1 MILKGSQRSGA
12 KPLAVHLLN
21 ERDNDHVTVF
31 ELRGF
36 VASDLLGAFREAEA
50 ISKGTRCTQYLFSLS
65 LNPPL
70 GASVSEEQF
79 RAAAEEA
86 EQRLGLKGQ
95 PRAIVFHEKEGRRH
109 AHVVW
114 SRIDADSM
122 KAINLPHFKRRLN
135 ELGKE
140 LYLQHDWPLP
150 DGMKHA
156 GGKSPLNFT
165 LDEWQRAKRLD
176 IDPREIRQIFREAW
190 KQSDSIKAFGAALA
204 ERGFF
209 LAKGDRRG
217 FVATDAQGEVF
228 AVAKWTG
235 LKAKELTARF
245 GSPDHLPDV
254 ASLQREVAALMS
266 DKLRGFIADVKSH
279 YQRDTESLRESL
291 VAMRGQHRAERET
304 LKARQAERWN
314 SETAERAARIRT
326 GFMGLIDRVTGKAK
340 ALRDENLREAMA
352 GLARD
357 QRQRDALVFDQM
369 RERAALQERIN
380 ALRLRH
386 LENRKLL
393 TREVVRFM
401 RSAQHDRDAQ
411 QQRPDPLPPDQ
422 PLHRRSRGTSLDR

>member
-65 LNPPL
+65 LNPPI

-79 RAAAEEA
+79 RQAAEEA
-86 EQRLGLKGQ
+86 EQRL
-95 PRAIVFHEKEGRRH
+95 AIVFHEKEGRRH

-114 SRIDADSM
+114 SRIDAETM
-122 KAINLPHFKRRLN
+122 KAINLSHFKRRLN

-176 IDPREIRQIFREAW
+176 IDPREIRQVFREAW
-190 KQSDSIKAFGAALA
+190 KQSDSLKAFGAALA

-235 LKAKELTARF
+235 LKAKEITSRF

-254 ASLQREVAALMS
+254 TSVQREVAGLMTE
-266 DKLRGFIADVKSH
+266 KLRSFIAQVKSQH
-279 YQRDTESLRESL
+279 QRDASSLREAL
-291 VAMRGQHRAERET
+291 IAMRGQHRAKRET

-314 SETAERAARIRT
+314 AETAERAARIRT

-352 GLARD
+352 GLVRD
-357 QRQRDALVFDQM
+357 QKQRDALVFDQM
-369 RERAALQERIN
+369 RERAVLQERIN
-380 ALRLRH
+380 AMRLRH

-401 RSAQHDRDAQ
+401 RAAQLSRDAQ
-411 QQRPDPLPPDQ
+411 LERPDPTSPDH
-422 PLHRRSRGTSLDR
+422 PHRRPRGISHDR

>member
-65 LNPPL
+65 LNPPI

-79 RAAAEEA
+79 RQAAEEA
-86 EQRLGLKGQ
+86 EQ

-114 SRIDADSM
+114 SRIDAETM
-122 KAINLPHFKRRLN
+122 KAINLSHFKRRLN

-176 IDPREIRQIFREAW
+176 IDPREIRQVFREAW
-190 KQSDSIKAFGAALA
+190 KQSDSLKAFGAALA

-235 LKAKELTARF
+235 LKAKEITSRF

-254 ASLQREVAALMS
+254 TSVQREVAGLMTE
-266 DKLRGFIADVKSH
+266 KLRSFIAQVKSQH
-279 YQRDTESLRESL
+279 QRDASSLREAL
-291 VAMRGQHRAERET
+291 IAMRGQHRAKRET

-314 SETAERAARIRT
+314 AETAERAARIRT

-352 GLARD
+352 GLVRD
-357 QRQRDALVFDQM
+357 QKQRDALVFDQM
-369 RERAALQERIN
+369 RERAVLQERIN
-380 ALRLRH
+380 AMRLRH

-401 RSAQHDRDAQ
+401 RAAQLSRDAQ
-411 QQRPDPLPPDQ
+411 LERPDPTSPDH
-422 PLHRRSRGTSLDR
+422 PHRRPRGISHDR